1 MILGVVTG
9 GGQARFHRGYEREVR
24 GRGQGR
30 KSDKLYGYLL
40 GGGLR
45 GMIQGEVSGGGF
57 WGRPQEGVSGGG
69 LRGRLQE
76 DVTGGGYVELIYF

>member
-24 GRGQGR
+24 GRGQRR
-30 KSDKLYGYLL
+30 KSDKLHGYLL

-57 WGRPQEGVSGGG
+57 RRRFQGEVSRGG
-69 LRGRLQE
+69 LRRN
-76 DVTGGGYVELIYF
+76 F